1 MLNEFLQHITKEFPF
16 LKDKKLLIAISGG
29 IDSVVLTHL
38 FYELEYSISLAH
50 CNFRLRGKES
60 DGDEAFVEDLAKK
73 LDIPVFIK
81 KFDTLQ
87 FASEEKLSVQL
98 AARKLRYDWFNELL
112 HQKQYDYLLTAHH
125 ADDAVET
132 YLINLSRGTGLDGL
146 TGIPKQNGK
155 IIRPLLPFS
164 REQIEKYAKE
174 QNIDWREDSTNEETK
189 YLRNK
194 IRHKIIPILKELNPN
209 FLNGFSKTQDNLQG
223 IRVIA
228 DDRIEEVSKDVIS
241 ESADKSVIQFNI
253 EKLKELSNPK
263 AYLFEM
269 LKKYGFTEWNDVE
282 NLLNTQSGKYVYSN
296 SHKLL
301 KDRGFLLLSKI
312 IDSISEAVFFIEKD
326 NLFLKT
332 EKIALKI
339 TEIDKP
345 ISSLKALPSTSIL
358 IDKDLLKFPL
368 IVRKW
373 KEGDYFYPFG
383 MKGKK
388 KISKYFKDQKI
399 SNFEKENS
407 WLLCSENDIV
417 WVVGQRSDDRFK
429 ITDKTKHIVQ
439 IEILP

>member
-29 IDSVVLTHL
+29 IDSVVLIHL
-38 FYELEYSISLAH
+38 FHELEYTIALAH
-50 CNFRLRGKES
+50 CNFQLRGKES

-132 YLINLSRGTGLDGL
+132 FLINLSRGTGLDGL

-301 KDRGFLLLSKI
+301 KDREFLLLSKI

>member
-1 MLNEFLQHITKEFPF
+1 MLNEFLQHITKELPF

-301 KDRGFLLLSKI
+301 KDREFLLLSKI

>member
-1 MLNEFLQHITKEFPF
+1 MLNEFSQHITKELPF

>member
-29 IDSVVLTHL
+29 IDSVVLIHL
-38 FYELEYSISLAH
+38 FHELEYTIALAH
-50 CNFRLRGKES
+50 CNFQLRGKES

-132 YLINLSRGTGLDGL
+132 FLINLSRGTGLDGL

>member
-1 MLNEFLQHITKEFPF
+1 VLNEFSQHITKELPF

-269 LKKYGFTEWNDVE
+269 LKQYGFTEWNDVE

-301 KDRGFLLLSKI
+301 KDREFLLLSKI

-339 TEIDKP
+339 TEIDKA
-345 ISSLKALPSTSIL
+345 ISSLKSLPSTSIL

>member
-1 MLNEFLQHITKEFPF
+1 MLNEFLQHITKEHPF
-16 LKDKKLLIAISGG
+16 LRDKKLLIAVSGG

-38 FYELEYSISLAH
+38 FHELKYNISLAH
-50 CNFRLRGKES
+50 CNFQLRGEES
-60 DGDEAFVEDLAKK
+60 NRDEAFVEDLAKK

-125 ADDAVET
+125 ADDVVET
-132 YLINLSRGTGLDGL
+132 FLINLSRGTGLDGL

-174 QNIDWREDSTNEETK
+174 QKIDWREDATNEETK

-209 FLNGFSKTQDNLQG
+209 FLSTFSKTLDNLQG
-223 IRVIA
+223 IRAIA

-241 ESADKSVIQFNI
+241 ESVDKSIFQFNI
-253 EKLKELSNPK
+253 EKLKELNNPK

-269 LKKYGFTEWNDVE
+269 LKQYGFTEWNDVE
-282 NLLNTQSGKYVYSN
+282 NLLNSQSGKYVYSN

-301 KDRGFLLLSKI
+301 KDREFLLLSKI
-312 IDSISEAVFFIEKD
+312 INSVSEDIFFIEKD
-326 NLFLKT
+326 SSFLKT
-332 EKIALKI
+332 EKISLKI
-339 TEIDKP
+339 TETKEP
-345 ISSLKALPSTSIL
+345 VRSLKSLSTNSAFV
-358 IDKDLLKFPL
+358 DKDLLKFPL

>member
-1 MLNEFLQHITKEFPF
+1 MLNEFLQHITKELPF

-132 YLINLSRGTGLDGL
+132 FLINLSRGTGLDGL

>member
-1 MLNEFLQHITKEFPF
+1 MLNEFLQHITKEHPF
-16 LKDKKLLIAISGG
+16 LRDKKLLIAVSGG
-29 IDSVVLTHL
+29 IDSVVLTHI
-38 FYELEYSISLAH
+38 FHELEYNIALAH
-50 CNFRLRGKES
+50 CNFQLRGKES

-112 HQKQYDYLLTAHH
+112 HQKQYDYLITAHH

-132 YLINLSRGTGLDGL
+132 FLINLSRGTGLDGL

-174 QNIDWREDSTNEETK
+174 QKINWREDATNEETK

-209 FLNGFSKTQDNLQG
+209 FLSTFSKTLDNLQG
-223 IRVIA
+223 IRAIA

-241 ESADKSVIQFNI
+241 ESVDKSIFQFNI
-253 EKLKELSNPK
+253 EKLKELNNPK

-269 LKKYGFTEWNDVE
+269 LKQYGFTEWNDVE

-301 KDRGFLLLSKI
+301 KDREFLLLSKI
-312 IDSISEAVFFIEKD
+312 INSVSEDIFFIEKD
-326 NLFLKT
+326 SSFLKT
-332 EKIALKI
+332 EKISLKI
-339 TEIDKP
+339 TETKEP
-345 ISSLKALPSTSIL
+345 VRSLKSLPSTSIL

-373 KEGDYFYPFG
+373 KEGDYFYPFE

-429 ITDKTKHIVQ
+429 ITDETKHIVQ

>member
-1 MLNEFLQHITKEFPF
+1 MLNEFSQHITKELPF

-301 KDRGFLLLSKI
+301 KDREFLLLSKI

-339 TEIDKP
+339 TEIDKA
-345 ISSLKALPSTSIL
+345 ISSLKSLPSTSIL

>member
-1 MLNEFLQHITKEFPF
+1 MLNEFLQHITKELPF

-98 AARKLRYDWFNELL
+98 AARKLRYDWFNKLL
-112 HQKQYDYLLTAHH
+112 QQKQYDYLLTAHH

-132 YLINLSRGTGLDGL
+132 FLINLSRGTGLDGL

>member
-73 LDIPVFIK
+73 FDIPVFIK
-81 KFDTLQ
+81 KFDTLR
-87 FASEEKLSVQL
+87 FASDEKLSVQL
-98 AARKLRYDWFNELL
+98 AARKLRYDWFNKLL
-112 HQKQYDYLLTAHH
+112 QQKQYDYLLTAHH

-269 LKKYGFTEWNDVE
+269 LKQYGFTEWNDVE

-301 KDRGFLLLSKI
+301 KDREFLLLSKI

-339 TEIDKP
+339 TEIDKA
-345 ISSLKALPSTSIL
+345 ISSLKSLPSTSIL

>member
-29 IDSVVLTHL
+29 IDSVVLIHL
-38 FYELEYSISLAH
+38 FHELEYTIALAH
-50 CNFRLRGKES
+50 CNFQLRGKES

-132 YLINLSRGTGLDGL
+132 FLINLSRGTGLDGL

-339 TEIDKP
+339 TEIDKA
-345 ISSLKALPSTSIL
+345 ISSLKSLPSTSIL

>member
-1 MLNEFLQHITKEFPF
+1 M
-16 LKDKKLLIAISGG
+16 
-29 IDSVVLTHL
+29 
-38 FYELEYSISLAH
+38 
-50 CNFRLRGKES
+50 
-60 DGDEAFVEDLAKK
+60 
-73 LDIPVFIK
+73 
-81 KFDTLQ
+81 
-87 FASEEKLSVQL
+87 
-98 AARKLRYDWFNELL
+98 
-112 HQKQYDYLLTAHH
+112 
-125 ADDAVET
+125 
-132 YLINLSRGTGLDGL
+132 
-146 TGIPKQNGK
+146 
-155 IIRPLLPFS
+155 
-164 REQIEKYAKE
+164 
-174 QNIDWREDSTNEETK
+174 
-189 YLRNK
+189 
-194 IRHKIIPILKELNPN
+194 NPN

>member
-1 MLNEFLQHITKEFPF
+1 MLNEFSQHITKELPF

-301 KDRGFLLLSKI
+301 KDREFLLLSKI